1 MFADREVAKQGVL
14 DPKAVTWWGHSEKII
29 DVWAQDLV
37 RLINTPSDFA
47 VQEESPSF
55 SLKPW

>member
-47 VQEESPSF
+47 VQEESPDF
-55 SLKPW
+55 SLQPW